1 MDRMDREELNRWIRY
16 HGEISG
22 AMTAERT
29 ALESA
34 LIPVTAY
41 ILIACIE
48 CYRRYPEMIEVI
60 ERAATPEELGRAG
73 REPGSQIDAVHLWSI
88 VNFPLLG
95 RQVLAPFGLVDLD
108 RDVPALATVVGFW
121 KRAAA
126 AFRADGKLQAW
137 DAGLRVPRYGP
148 DVVDALSD
156 LSEPVDGGGRE
167 RLIRLNRVLTTFLF
181 LLYFDTRA
189 GYQDSGPYPLAD
201 GRVLLV
207 RDFNRFG
214 VTHFSWSRD
223 VCADLAYSNLTVAL
237 VLDGVRVTTN
247 DWGTS
252 VTDPPDYFARLS
264 AAGVFTADGGTL
276 APVPPDELDG
286 ITASVKDAQRQLYRR
301 IAAMSRREKLDA
313 GAYVYFTFLRP
324 FAETAGVDDR
334 LDWTVPRD
342 SLDVYDGLATLE
354 RMPDVEADASVP
366 YYTLVPETSLAPS
379 QAPALRRRSAKP
391 PSPPEAAP

>member
-1 MDRMDREELNRWIRY
+1 MNTDEANRWIEY
-16 HGEISG
+16 HGKISR

-48 CYRRYPEMIEVI
+48 CYRRYPDMMREISG
-60 ERAATPEELGRAG
+60 AASPEELGAAG
-73 REPGSQIDAVHLWSI
+73 RLPGSQIDAVHLWSI
-88 VNFPLLG
+88 ANFPLLG

-108 RDVPALATVVGFW
+108 RDVPALATVLDFW

-126 AFRADGKLQAW
+126 PFRGDGKLQAW

-148 DVVDALSD
+148 EIVDVLVAGSRAVGA
-156 LSEPVDGGGRE
+156 EE
-167 RLIRLNRVLTTFLF
+167 RDHLIRLNRVLTTFLF

-189 GYQDSGPYPLAD
+189 GYQDTGPYPLSD

-214 VTHFSWSRD
+214 VSHFPWSRD
-223 VCADLAYSNLTVAL
+223 VCAGLPYSNLTFAL
-237 VLDGVRVTTN
+237 VLDGDVRVTTN

-252 VTDPPDYFARLS
+252 ITDPPDYFGHLS
-264 AAGVFTADGGTL
+264 AAGVFTADNGAL
-276 APVPPDELDG
+276 SPVAPSELEG
-286 ITASVKDAQRQLYRR
+286 VAKAVKAAQRNLYRH
-301 IAAMSRREKLDA
+301 IAGMSRREKLDA

-324 FAETAGVDDR
+324 FAEAAGVDDR

-342 SLDVYDGLATLE
+342 SLDVYEGLATLE
-354 RMPDVEADASVP
+354 RMPDVEADDSVP
-366 YYTLVPETSLAPS
+366 YYTPVPETGVAP
-379 QAPALRRRSAKP
+379 
-391 PSPPEAAP
+391 

>member
-1 MDRMDREELNRWIRY
+1 VNTDEANRWIEY
-16 HGEISG
+16 HGKISR

-48 CYRRYPEMIEVI
+48 CYRRYPDMMREISG
-60 ERAATPEELGRAG
+60 AASPEELGAAG
-73 REPGSQIDAVHLWSI
+73 RLPGSQIDAVHLWSI
-88 VNFPLLG
+88 ANFPLLG

-108 RDVPALATVVGFW
+108 RDVPALATVLDFW

-126 AFRADGKLQAW
+126 AFRGDGKLQAW

-148 DVVDALSD
+148 EIVDVLVAGSRAVGA
-156 LSEPVDGGGRE
+156 EE
-167 RLIRLNRVLTTFLF
+167 RDHLIRLNRVLTTFLF

-189 GYQDSGPYPLAD
+189 GYQDTGPYPLSD

-214 VTHFSWSRD
+214 VSHFPWSRD
-223 VCADLAYSNLTVAL
+223 VCAGLPYSNLTFAL
-237 VLDGVRVTTN
+237 VLDGDVRVTTN

-252 VTDPPDYFARLS
+252 ITDPPDYFGHLS
-264 AAGVFTADGGTL
+264 AAGVFTADNGAL
-276 APVPPDELDG
+276 SPVAPGELEG
-286 ITASVKDAQRQLYRR
+286 VAKAVKGAQRNLYRD
-301 IAAMSRREKLDA
+301 IAGMSRREKLDA

-324 FAETAGVDDR
+324 FAEAAGVDDR

-342 SLDVYDGLATLE
+342 SLDVYEGLATLE
-354 RMPDVEADASVP
+354 RMPDVETDDSIP
-366 YYTLVPETSLAPS
+366 YYTPVPETGVAP
-379 QAPALRRRSAKP
+379 
-391 PSPPEAAP
+391 

>member
-1 MDRMDREELNRWIRY
+1 MEKRELNRWILY
-16 HGEISG
+16 HGKISG

-48 CYRRYPEMIEVI
+48 CYRRYPEMIDVI
-60 ERAATPEELGRAG
+60 TEAASPEELGEAG
-73 REPGSQIDAVHLWSI
+73 RQPGSQIDAVHLWSI
-88 VNFPLLG
+88 ANFPLLG

-108 RDVPALATVVGFW
+108 RDVPALATVLDFW
-121 KRAAA
+121 RRAAT
-126 AFRADGKLQAW
+126 AFRADGHVQAW
-137 DAGLRVPRYGP
+137 DAGLCVPRYGAE
-148 DVVDALSD
+148 VVDTLVAGSPAVEGDALD
-156 LSEPVDGGGRE
+156 
-167 RLIRLNRVLTTFLF
+167 RLVRLNRVLTTFLF

-189 GYQDSGPYPLAD
+189 GYQDTGPYPLAD

-214 VTHFSWSRD
+214 VGHFPWSRD
-223 VCADLAYSNLTVAL
+223 VCAGLPYSNLTVGL
-237 VLDGVRVTTN
+237 VLDGGVRVTAN

-252 VTDPPDYFARLS
+252 ITDPPDYFAHVS
-264 AAGVFTADGGTL
+264 AAGVFTTDGGTL
-276 APVPPDELDG
+276 APVPPDELDDV
-286 ITASVKDAQRQLYRR
+286 TKAVKDAQRHLYRQ
-301 IAAMSRREKLDA
+301 IAGMTRKQKLDA

-334 LDWTVPRD
+334 LDWNVPRD

-354 RMPDVEADASVP
+354 RMPSVETDDSVP
-366 YYTLVPETSLAPS
+366 YYTPV
-379 QAPALRRRSAKP
+379 
-391 PSPPEAAP
+391 PEAAP

>member
-1 MDRMDREELNRWIRY
+1 MDRDEVNRWIGY
-16 HGEISG
+16 HGEISR

-34 LIPVTAY
+34 LIPVSAY

-48 CYRRYPEMIEVI
+48 CYRRYPEMMEVI
-60 ERAATPEELGRAG
+60 EKAASPEDLGRAG

-108 RDVPALATVVGFW
+108 RDVPALATVIDFW

-126 AFRADGKLQAW
+126 AFRADGELQAW
-137 DAGLRVPRYGP
+137 DAGFNVPRFGPEVVDVLVAGAESVDDDLRV
-148 DVVDALSD
+148 
-156 LSEPVDGGGRE
+156 
-167 RLIRLNRVLTTFLF
+167 RLVRMNGVLTTFLF

-189 GYQDSGPYPLAD
+189 GYQDSGPYPLDD
-201 GRVLLV
+201 GHVLLV

-214 VTHFSWSRD
+214 VSHFPWSRD
-223 VCADLAYSNLTVAL
+223 ACAGLPYSDLAVAL
-237 VLDGVRVTTN
+237 VVEPGVRITTN

-252 VTDPPDYFARLS
+252 ITDPPDYFGRLS
-264 AAGVFTADGGTL
+264 AAGVFTADGGAL
-276 APVPPDELDG
+276 VPVPPDELEAV
-286 ITASVKDAQRQLYRR
+286 TASAKDAQRQLYRR
-301 IAAMSRREKLDA
+301 IAGMSRGEKIDA

-354 RMPDVEADASVP
+354 RMPQVEADNSVP
-366 YYTLVPETSLAPS
+366 YYTPVPE
-379 QAPALRRRSAKP
+379 R
-391 PSPPEAAP
+391 EAAS

>member
-1 MDRMDREELNRWIRY
+1 VNTAELNRWIRY

-60 ERAATPEELGRAG
+60 ESAATPEQLGRAG

-108 RDVPALATVVGFW
+108 RDVGALSTVVDFW
-121 KRAAA
+121 KGAAA

-137 DAGLRVPRYGP
+137 DAGMHVTRYGP
-148 DVVDALSD
+148 DVLDTLVAGSA
-156 LSEPVDGGGRE
+156 PADGERRE
-167 RLIRLNRVLTTFLF
+167 RLIRMNRVLTTFLF

-189 GYQDSGPYPLAD
+189 GYQDTGPYALAN
-201 GRVLLV
+201 GRTLLV

-214 VTHFSWSRD
+214 VSHFPWSRD
-223 VCADLAYSNLTVAL
+223 VCAGLPYSNLTIAL
-237 VLDGVRVTTN
+237 VLDGGVRVNTN

-252 VTDPPDYFARLS
+252 ITDPPDYFARLS
-264 AAGVFTADGGTL
+264 AAGVFTTDDGPLTPVAD
-276 APVPPDELDG
+276 DELDG
-286 ITASVKDAQRQLYRR
+286 ITTTVKDAQRRLYRR
-301 IAAMSRREKLDA
+301 VAGMTRGEKLDA

-324 FAETAGVDDR
+324 FAETAGVDER

-354 RMPDVEADASVP
+354 RMPQVETDSSVP
-366 YYTLVPETSLAPS
+366 YYTPVPTSSLAPS

-391 PSPPEAAP
+391 HSPRETAS

>member
-1 MDRMDREELNRWIRY
+1 VNKEEVNRWIGY
-16 HGEISG
+16 HGNISR

-34 LIPVTAY
+34 LIPVSAY

-60 ERAATPEELGRAG
+60 TETVPPEKLGEAG
-73 REPGSQIDAVHLWSI
+73 RTPGSQIDAVHLWSI
-88 VNFPLLG
+88 ANFPLLG

-108 RDVPALATVVGFW
+108 RDVPALATVLDFW

-126 AFRADGKLQAW
+126 AFRADGELQAW

-148 DVVDALSD
+148 EVVDALVAGSPAVGD
-156 LSEPVDGGGRE
+156 DARE
-167 RLIRLNRVLTTFLF
+167 HLVRLNRVLTTFLF

-189 GYQDSGPYPLAD
+189 GYQDTGPYPLAD

-214 VTHFSWSRD
+214 VSHFPWSHD
-223 VCADLAYSNLTVAL
+223 VCAGLSYSNLTLAL
-237 VLDGVRVTTN
+237 VLDGDVRVTAN

-252 VTDPPDYFARLS
+252 ITDPPDYFTHLS
-264 AAGVFTADGGTL
+264 AAGVFTTDDGAL
-276 APVPPDELDG
+276 APVPSGELDG
-286 ITASVKDAQRQLYRR
+286 ITSDVKDAQRQLYRR
-301 IAAMSRREKLDA
+301 IAGMSRREKLDA

-342 SLDVYDGLATLE
+342 SLDVYEGLATLE
-354 RMPDVEADASVP
+354 RMPAVETDDSVP
-366 YYTLVPETSLAPS
+366 YYTPIPETGAPS
-379 QAPALRRRSAKP
+379 
-391 PSPPEAAP
+391 

>member
-1 MDRMDREELNRWIRY
+1 MNTEELNRWIRY

-48 CYRRYPEMIEVI
+48 CYRRYPEMIEEI
-60 ERAATPEELGRAG
+60 ASTATPEELGRAG

-108 RDVPALATVVGFW
+108 RDVPALATVVDFW
-121 KRAAA
+121 KRAAG
-126 AFRADGKLQAW
+126 AFRADGELQAW
-137 DAGLRVPRYGP
+137 DAGMRVPRYGP
-148 DVVDALSD
+148 EVVDAL
-156 LSEPVDGGGRE
+156 VGGSAPLGGAAGE
-167 RLIRLNRVLTTFLF
+167 RLVRMNRVLTTFLF

-189 GYQDSGPYPLAD
+189 GYQDTGPYPLAD

-214 VTHFSWSRD
+214 VSHFPWSRE
-223 VCADLAYSNLTVAL
+223 VCAGLPYSNLTIAL
-237 VLDGVRVTTN
+237 VLDGGVRVSTN

-252 VTDPPDYFARLS
+252 ITDPPDYFARLS
-264 AAGVFTADGGTL
+264 AAGVFTTDGGTL
-276 APVPPDELDG
+276 TPVAGDELDG
-286 ITASVKDAQRQLYRR
+286 ISTSVKDAQRQLYRR
-301 IAAMSRREKLDA
+301 IAAMDRREKLDA

-354 RMPDVEADASVP
+354 RMPQVETDDSVP
-366 YYTLVPETSLAPS
+366 YYTPVPEPS
-379 QAPALRRRSAKP
+379 GRPRELGRLRRQSAKP
-391 PSPPEAAP
+391 PSPRPEAAS

>member
-1 MDRMDREELNRWIRY
+1 MDRDEVNRWIRY
-16 HGEISG
+16 HGEISR

-34 LIPVTAY
+34 LIPVSAY

-48 CYRRYPEMIEVI
+48 CYRRYPEMMEVI
-60 ERAATPEELGRAG
+60 EKAASPEDLGRAG

-108 RDVPALATVVGFW
+108 RDVPALATVIDFW

-126 AFRADGKLQAW
+126 AFRADGELQAW
-137 DAGLRVPRYGP
+137 DAGFHVPRYEP
-148 DVVDALSD
+148 EVVELLVAGA
-156 LSEPVDGGGRE
+156 EPVDDDLRA
-167 RLIRLNRVLTTFLF
+167 RLVRMNGVLTTFLF

-189 GYQDSGPYPLAD
+189 GYQDSGPYRLDD

-214 VTHFSWSRD
+214 VSHFPWSRD
-223 VCADLAYSNLTVAL
+223 ACAGLPYSDLTVAL
-237 VLDGVRVTTN
+237 VVEPGVRVTTN

-252 VTDPPDYFARLS
+252 ITDPPDYFGRLS

-276 APVPPDELDG
+276 VPVAPDELDAV
-286 ITASVKDAQRQLYRR
+286 TASAKDAQQQLYRR
-301 IAAMSRREKLDA
+301 IAGMSRGEKIDA

-334 LDWTVPRD
+334 FDWTVPRD

-354 RMPDVEADASVP
+354 RMPQVEADNSVP
-366 YYTLVPETSLAPS
+366 YYTPVPE
-379 QAPALRRRSAKP
+379 R
-391 PSPPEAAP
+391 EAAS

>member
-1 MDRMDREELNRWIRY
+1 MNAHMETSAVNRWIEY
-16 HGEISG
+16 HGKISR

-48 CYRRYPEMIEVI
+48 CYRRYPHMMREIEG
-60 ERAATPEELGRAG
+60 AASPEELGAAG
-73 REPGSQIDAVHLWSI
+73 RTPGSQIDAVHLWSI
-88 VNFPLLG
+88 ANFPLLG

-108 RDVPALATVVGFW
+108 RDLPAVATVLDFW
-121 KRAAA
+121 KRAAG
-126 AFRADGKLQAW
+126 AFRADGHLQAW

-148 DVVDALSD
+148 DVVDALLAGSQPLAD
-156 LSEPVDGGGRE
+156 DE
-167 RLIRLNRVLTTFLF
+167 RMQLIGLNRLLTTFLF

-189 GYQDSGPYPLAD
+189 GYQDTGPYPLPD

-214 VTHFSWSRD
+214 VSHFPWSRD
-223 VCADLAYSNLTVAL
+223 VCAGLPYSNLTFAL
-237 VLDGVRVTTN
+237 VLDGDVRVTAN

-252 VTDPPDYFARLS
+252 TTDPPDYFAHLS
-264 AAGVFTADGGTL
+264 AAGVFTADDGSLTPVSGDQL
-276 APVPPDELDG
+276 AG
-286 ITASVKDAQRQLYRR
+286 ISSEVNRAQRELYRR
-301 IAAMSRREKLDA
+301 IAGMDRREKIDA

-342 SLDVYDGLATLE
+342 SLDVYEGLATLDK
-354 RMPDVEADASVP
+354 MPDVESDDSIP
-366 YYTLVPETSLAPS
+366 YYTPVPETGA
-379 QAPALRRRSAKP
+379 RS
-391 PSPPEAAP
+391 

>member
-1 MDRMDREELNRWIRY
+1 MNGSRMDTRAVNRWIEY
-16 HGEISG
+16 HGKISR

-48 CYRRYPEMIEVI
+48 CYRRYPDMMREIEG
-60 ERAATPEELGRAG
+60 AASPEELGAAG
-73 REPGSQIDAVHLWSI
+73 RMPGSQIDAVHLWSI
-88 VNFPLLG
+88 ANFPLLG

-108 RDVPALATVVGFW
+108 RDLPAIATVLDFW
-121 KRAAA
+121 RRAAG
-126 AFRADGKLQAW
+126 AFRGDGNLQAW
-137 DAGLRVPRYGP
+137 DAGLSVPRYGA
-148 DVVDALSD
+148 DVVDALVAGSHPLAD
-156 LSEPVDGGGRE
+156 DERE
-167 RLIRLNRVLTTFLF
+167 QLIGLNRLLTTFLF

-189 GYQDSGPYPLAD
+189 GYQDTGPYALPD

-214 VTHFSWSRD
+214 VSHFPWSRD
-223 VCADLAYSNLTVAL
+223 VCAELPYSNLTFAL
-237 VLDGVRVTTN
+237 VLDGDVRVTTN

-252 VTDPPDYFARLS
+252 ITDPPDYFAHLS
-264 AAGVFTADGGTL
+264 AAGVFTADDGSLT
-276 APVPPDELDG
+276 PVPGDRLVGVTSE
-286 ITASVKDAQRQLYRR
+286 VKGAQRTLYRR
-301 IAAMSRREKLDA
+301 VAGMDRREKIDA

-342 SLDVYDGLATLE
+342 SLDVYEGLATLDK
-354 RMPDVEADASVP
+354 MPDVESDDSIP
-366 YYTLVPETSLAPS
+366 YYTPVPETGLSS
-379 QAPALRRRSAKP
+379 
-391 PSPPEAAP
+391 

>member
-1 MDRMDREELNRWIRY
+1 MNRDELNRWITY
-16 HGEISG
+16 HGEISR

-34 LIPVTAY
+34 LIPVSAY

-48 CYRRYPEMIEVI
+48 CYRRYPEMIEAI
-60 ERAATPEELGRAG
+60 TETATPEELGRAG

-108 RDVPALATVVGFW
+108 LDVPALATVVDFW
-121 KRAAA
+121 RRAAA
-126 AFRADGKLQAW
+126 AFREDGELQAW

-148 DVVDALSD
+148 DVVDALVAGSQ
-156 LSEPVDGGGRE
+156 PIDGRTRE
-167 RLIRLNRVLTTFLF
+167 GLMRMNRLLTTFLF

-189 GYQDSGPYPLAD
+189 GYQDTGPYPLGD

-214 VTHFSWSRD
+214 VGHFPWSREA
-223 VCADLAYSNLTVAL
+223 CASLPYSNLTVAL
-237 VLDGVRVTTN
+237 VLDSGVRVTVN

-252 VTDPPDYFARLS
+252 ITDPPDYFDRLS
-264 AAGVFTADGGTL
+264 AAGVFTTDGGTL
-276 APVPPDELDG
+276 APVSADELDG
-286 ITASVKDAQRQLYRR
+286 VTAAVKEAQRGLYRR
-301 IAAMSRREKLDA
+301 IAGMSRREKLDA

-342 SLDVYDGLATLE
+342 SLDVYEGLATLE
-354 RMPDVEADASVP
+354 RMPQVETDATVP
-366 YYTLVPETSLAPS
+366 YYTPAPS
-379 QAPALRRRSAKP
+379 ESETAQ
-391 PSPPEAAP
+391 

>member
-1 MDRMDREELNRWIRY
+1 MHKEEVNRWILY
-16 HGEISG
+16 HGKISS

-48 CYRRYPEMIEVI
+48 CYRRYPEMIDVI
-60 ERAATPEELGRAG
+60 TDAASPEELGEAG

-88 VNFPLLG
+88 ANFPLLG

-108 RDVPALATVVGFW
+108 RDVPALATVLDFW
-121 KRAAA
+121 KRAAT
-126 AFRADGKLQAW
+126 AFRGDGHVQAW
-137 DAGLRVPRYGP
+137 DAGLCVPRYAE
-148 DVVDALSD
+148 DVVDALVAGSSAVEGD
-156 LSEPVDGGGRE
+156 ALEHLVRM
-167 RLIRLNRVLTTFLF
+167 NRVLTTFLF

-189 GYQDSGPYPLAD
+189 GYQDTGPYLLAD

-214 VTHFSWSRD
+214 VGHFPWSRD
-223 VCADLAYSNLTVAL
+223 VCGGLPYSNLTVAL
-237 VLDGVRVTTN
+237 VLDGGVRVTAN

-252 VTDPPDYFARLS
+252 ITDPPDYFAHVS
-264 AAGVFTADGGTL
+264 AAGVFTTDGGSL
-276 APVPPDELDG
+276 APVPPGELDG
-286 ITASVKDAQRQLYRR
+286 VTTAVKNAQRHLYRR
-301 IAAMSRREKLDA
+301 IAGMTRKEKLDA

-324 FAETAGVDDR
+324 FAETAGVDDH

-342 SLDVYDGLATLE
+342 SLDVYEGLATLE
-354 RMPDVEADASVP
+354 RMPSVETDDSVP
-366 YYTLVPETSLAPS
+366 YYTPVPET
-379 QAPALRRRSAKP
+379 
-391 PSPPEAAP
+391 AAS

>member
-1 MDRMDREELNRWIRY
+1 MNTGEVNRWIAY
-16 HGEISG
+16 HGKISR

-48 CYRRYPEMIEVI
+48 CYRRYPDMMREISG
-60 ERAATPEELGRAG
+60 AASPEELGAAG
-73 REPGSQIDAVHLWSI
+73 RLPGSQIDAVHLWSI
-88 VNFPLLG
+88 ANFPLLG

-108 RDVPALATVVGFW
+108 RDVPALATVLDFW
-121 KRAAA
+121 KRAAGS
-126 AFRADGKLQAW
+126 FRADGELQAW
-137 DAGLRVPRYGP
+137 DAGLRVPRYGLE
-148 DVVDALSD
+148 VVDALVAGSRAVGV
-156 LSEPVDGGGRE
+156 EERE
-167 RLIRLNRVLTTFLF
+167 HLIRLNRVLTTFLF

-189 GYQDSGPYPLAD
+189 GYQDTGPYPLAD

-214 VTHFSWSRD
+214 VSHFPWSRD
-223 VCADLAYSNLTVAL
+223 VCAGLPYSNLTFAL
-237 VLDGVRVTTN
+237 VLDGDVRVTAN

-252 VTDPPDYFARLS
+252 ITDPPDYFEHLS
-264 AAGVFTADGGTL
+264 AASVFTADDGAL
-276 APVPPDELDG
+276 SPVPPGELEG
-286 ITASVKDAQRQLYRR
+286 VAKAVKDAQRNLYRR
-301 IAAMSRREKLDA
+301 IAGMSRREKLDA

-342 SLDVYDGLATLE
+342 SLDVYEGLATLDK
-354 RMPDVEADASVP
+354 MPDVEADDSIP
-366 YYTLVPETSLAPS
+366 YYTPVPDTGVAP
-379 QAPALRRRSAKP
+379 
-391 PSPPEAAP
+391 

>member
-1 MDRMDREELNRWIRY
+1 MDRTALNGWIEY
-16 HGEISG
+16 HGKISR

-48 CYRRYPEMIEVI
+48 CYRRYPEMMREIAG
-60 ERAATPEELGRAG
+60 AASPEELGAAG
-73 REPGSQIDAVHLWSI
+73 RSPGSQIDAVHLWSI
-88 VNFPLLG
+88 ANFPLLG

-108 RDVPALATVVGFW
+108 RDVPALATVLDFW
-121 KRAAA
+121 RRAAA
-126 AFRADGKLQAW
+126 AFRADGELQAW

-148 DVVDALSD
+148 DVVEALVTGSRPLGD
-156 LSEPVDGGGRE
+156 EENQQLV
-167 RLIRLNRVLTTFLF
+167 RLNRILTTFLF

-189 GYQDSGPYPLAD
+189 GYQDTGPYPLPD

-214 VTHFSWSRD
+214 VSHFPWSRD
-223 VCADLAYSNLTVAL
+223 VCTGLPYSNLTFAL
-237 VLDGVRVTTN
+237 VLDGAVRVTAN

-252 VTDPPDYFARLS
+252 ITEPPDYFAHLS
-264 AAGVFTADGGTL
+264 AAGVFTADNGGLSPVAPEEL
-276 APVPPDELDG
+276 AGVTTD
-286 ITASVKDAQRQLYRR
+286 VKRAQQQLYRR
-301 IAAMSRREKLDA
+301 IAGMDRREKIDA

-342 SLDVYDGLATLE
+342 SLDVYEGLATLE
-354 RMPDVEADASVP
+354 KMPDVESDDSIP
-366 YYTLVPETSLAPS
+366 YYTPVPETEA
-379 QAPALRRRSAKP
+379 
-391 PSPPEAAP
+391 SP

>member
-1 MDRMDREELNRWIRY
+1 MNREELNHWIAY
-16 HGEISG
+16 HANISR

-48 CYRRYPEMIEVI
+48 CYRRYPEMMGEIA
-60 ERAATPEELGRAG
+60 AATSPEELGAAG
-73 REPGSQIDAVHLWSI
+73 RQPGSQIDAVHLWSI
-88 VNFPLLG
+88 ANFPLLG

-108 RDVPALATVVGFW
+108 RDVPALATVLEFW

-126 AFRADGKLQAW
+126 AFRADGELQAW
-137 DAGLRVPRYGP
+137 DAGLCVPRYESA
-148 DVVDALSD
+148 VVDAFVAGSRPLD
-156 LSEPVDGGGRE
+156 DEE
-167 RLIRLNRVLTTFLF
+167 RGHLIRLNRLLTTFLF

-189 GYQDSGPYPLAD
+189 GYQDTGPYPLPD

-214 VTHFSWSRD
+214 VSHFPWSRD
-223 VCADLAYSNLTVAL
+223 VCAGLPYSNLTFAL
-237 VLDGVRVTTN
+237 VLDGDVRVTAN

-252 VTDPPDYFARLS
+252 ITDPPDYFAHLT
-264 AAGVFTADGGTL
+264 AAGVFTSDRGAL
-276 APVPPDELDG
+276 APVASGELEG
-286 ITASVKDAQRQLYRR
+286 VAKAVKDAQRQLYRR
-301 IAAMSRREKLDA
+301 IAGMSRREKLDA

-342 SLDVYDGLATLE
+342 SLDVYEGLATLDK
-354 RMPDVEADASVP
+354 MPDVESDDAVP
-366 YYTLVPETSLAPS
+366 YYTPIPETGVSS
-379 QAPALRRRSAKP
+379 
-391 PSPPEAAP
+391 